1 MGFAINPSLNH
12 IDVPEKY
19 ILEIHQSS
27 SEIVLPDARFRGHPC
42 EAFICIVRAEKEM
55 KAYVAVL
62 NNALKSTLIYT
73 SDFVATSQQEYP
85 RVLLEAEEFVK
96 SMGFSM
102 QKVNLDFSPAMR
114 EVIIKGLRIMR
125 PPPPQK
131 RPPVKHLKI
140 DVPDELVV
148 STGLNEI
155 QANEDAGSMTEL
167 LSLKA
172 ELASLRAALEK
183 ATREKVTSEQHRS
196 GEKAALKASCEQ
208 ALESRRLAEEK
219 LAQAVREI
227 KRLQQLQQ
235 AAPASGDLQHLRQ
248 QLDQSVAAG
257 KALETARTEL
267 VAELKTRREELSRL
281 NAEKG
286 QLEKR
291 LAGETEKRSA
301 IDAEWATTRQSLEN
315 RLAMATAEGAA
326 ATEKMSAL
334 SAAEDTLRETQQ
346 RENELKQKLSLVEA
360 ELAAASAE
368 KEELLVSKNLAE
380 QFRVKLSRTDAELA
394 ATMEK
399 LALAETETRRL
410 VDETGLAEELQQRLA
425 VAESEL
431 DRARKEIGELVASGK
446 TGADIEK
453 QLAEASAELVL
464 AREQLAAA
472 STEMEQLR
480 LEQEHAAE
488 LRQRLVESEAE
499 LTAARAEIEQLQIPE
514 ALMES
519 VNQPTDEQLARLAEE
534 KEAVEAEYVR
544 LATESRATESEL
556 SESLTIA
563 RAEVERLASE
573 LEIQAQ
579 VAAMEQAALRAELRR
594 LIVEGGAA
602 LYASAAAAEPQRP
615 SPAAPVAIQSTPAP
629 QQPAVVQQ
637 VTQPPPD
644 SGLTE
649 RIDEAEEEDDTPDSP
664 IPVEAAI
671 MQEFTSD
678 LGGFYGGNGVS
689 ATEFRMDQSINMIN
703 YSDPADVV
711 AVFYSSNSVQA
722 VPEGKGIQKCKGFI
736 VALKGAEGYRV
747 YVAWYLTES
756 GRVVV
761 CLPEQQPADSDEC
774 VQILKDAVSYFEIV
788 GFMMEIAELGD
799 TRRSYLKGLRKI
811 PVLKKISAN
820 V

>member
-27 SEIVLPDARFRGHPC
+27 SEVVLPDARFRGHPC
-42 EAFICIVRAEKEM
+42 EAFICITKVEKEM

-73 SDFVATSQQEYP
+73 SDFVATSQQDYP
-85 RVLLEAEEFVK
+85 KVLHEAEVFVK
-96 SMGFSM
+96 AMGFAM

-125 PPPPQK
+125 PPAPQK

-148 STGLNEI
+148 STGLNEP
-155 QANEDAGSMTEL
+155 QVNEDAGSMTEL

-172 ELASLRAALEK
+172 ELASVRAALER
-183 ATREKVTSEQHRS
+183 AAREKVTAEQHRS

-208 ALESRRLAEEK
+208 ALESRKLSEEK

-227 KRLQQLQQ
+227 KKLQQSQQ
-235 AAPASGDLQHLRQ
+235 AAPASGDLQQLRQ
-248 QLDQSVAAG
+248 QLDQAMAAG
-257 KALETARTEL
+257 KALEIARTEL
-267 VAELKTRREELSRL
+267 VTELKTRQEELSRL
-281 NAEKG
+281 NAEKV

-291 LAGETEKRSA
+291 LDGEIEKRSA
-301 IDAEWATTRQSLEN
+301 IEAEWATVRQKFEQ

-326 ATEKMSAL
+326 ATEKMAAL
-334 SAAEDTLRETQQ
+334 SAVEDALREAQQ
-346 RENELKQKLSLVEA
+346 RENDLKQKLSLAVA

-410 VDETGLAEELQQRLA
+410 MDEAGRADELQQRLA
-425 VAESEL
+425 VTEAEL
-431 DRARKEIGELVASGK
+431 TRAREDIGELNSSVK
-446 TGADIEK
+446 TGADIEHR
-453 QLAEASAELVL
+453 LAEASAELVL
-464 AREQLAAA
+464 TREQLAAA
-472 STEMEQLR
+472 STEIEQLR
-480 LEQEHAAE
+480 LEQGRATE
-488 LRQRLVESEAE
+488 LQHRLVEREAE
-499 LTAARAEIEQLQIPE
+499 LAAARLEIEQMEIPE
-514 ALMES
+514 AVMES
-519 VNQPTDEQLARLAEE
+519 VDQSADEQLARLAVE

-556 SESLTIA
+556 SENLTIA

-602 LYASAAAAEPQRP
+602 LYATAVAAEPQRLP
-615 SPAAPVAIQSTPAP
+615 QAVPVAASQGMPAP
-629 QQPAVVQQ
+629 QQPVVVQQ
-637 VTQPPPD
+637 VTQPPPAG
-644 SGLTE
+644 GLTE
-649 RIDEAEEEDDTPDSP
+649 HIDEAEEEDDAPDSP
-664 IPVEAAI
+664 IPVEAVI

-678 LGGFYGGNGVS
+678 LGGFYGGNGGS

-711 AVFYSSNSVQA
+711 VVFYSSNSVQA
-722 VPEGKGIQKCKGFI
+722 VPEGKGIQKCKGYI
-736 VALKGAEGYRV
+736 IALKGAEGYRV

-788 GFMMEIAELGD
+788 GFMMEIAELGG
-799 TRRSYLKGLRKI
+799 TRRSYLKGLKKI
-811 PVLKKISAN
+811 PVLKKIAA
-820 V
+820 

>member
-27 SEIVLPDARFRGHPC
+27 SEVVLPDARFRGHPC
-42 EAFICIVRAEKEM
+42 EAFICITKVEKEM

-73 SDFVATSQQEYP
+73 SDFAATLQQDYP
-85 RVLLEAEEFVK
+85 KVLHEAEEFVK
-96 SMGFSM
+96 AMGFAM

-125 PPPPQK
+125 PPAPQK

-148 STGLNEI
+148 STGLNEPQI
-155 QANEDAGSMTEL
+155 TEDAGSLAEL
-167 LSLKA
+167 LSLKT
-172 ELASLRAALEK
+172 ELASVRAALEK
-183 ATREKVTSEQHRS
+183 STREKVTAEQHRS

-208 ALESRRLAEEK
+208 ALESRKLAEEK
-219 LAQAVREI
+219 LEQAVREI
-227 KRLQQLQQ
+227 KKLQQSQQ
-235 AAPASGDLQHLRQ
+235 AIPANGDLQQLRQ
-248 QLDQSVAAG
+248 QLDQAVAAG
-257 KALETARTEL
+257 KSLENARTEL
-267 VAELKTRREELSRL
+267 AAELKARQEELSRL

-301 IDAEWATTRQSLEN
+301 IEAEWATVKQKFEQ

-326 ATEKMSAL
+326 ATEKMATL
-334 SAAEDTLRETQQ
+334 SSVENALREARQ
-346 RENELKQKLSLVEA
+346 RENDLKQKLSLAEA

-410 VDETGLAEELQQRLA
+410 MDEAGRAEELQQRLA

-431 DRARKEIGELVASGK
+431 SRAREEIGELISAGK
-446 TGADIEK
+446 TGADVEHR
-453 QLAEASAELVL
+453 LADASAELVL

-472 STEMEQLR
+472 SAEIEQLR
-480 LEQEHAAE
+480 LGQGRAAE
-488 LRQRLVESEAE
+488 LQQRLVESEAE
-499 LTAARAEIEQLQIPE
+499 LAAARFEIEQMEIPE
-514 ALMES
+514 AVMES
-519 VNQPTDEQLARLAEE
+519 VDQSADEQLARLAGE

-602 LYASAAAAEPQRP
+602 LYATAVAAEPQRP
-615 SPAAPVAIQSTPAP
+615 PATASQGMPAP
-629 QQPAVVQQ
+629 QQPVVVQQ
-637 VTQPPPD
+637 VTQPPPAG
-644 SGLTE
+644 GLTE
-649 RIDEAEEEDDTPDSP
+649 HIDEAEEEDDAPDSP
-664 IPVEAAI
+664 IPVEAVI

-678 LGGFYGGNGVS
+678 LGGFYGGNGGS

-711 AVFYSSNSVQA
+711 VVFYSSNSVQA
-722 VPEGKGIQKCKGFI
+722 VPEGKGIQKCKGYI
-736 VALKGAEGYRV
+736 IALKWAEGYRV

-788 GFMMEIAELGD
+788 GFMMEIAELGG
-799 TRRSYLKGLRKI
+799 TRRSYLKGLKKI
-811 PVLKKISAN
+811 PVLKKITA
-820 V
+820 